1 MESGESGGK
10 GFSHLILSM
19 GEAAR
24 YRGCNA
30 QGQVVQ
36 HRFALVE
43 DEMGAAM
50 AVRRLCPWSR
60 MGLLDSIDNGLA
72 GLMGQWNAYSTGLMT
87 ALVVVVGYHMVTSRE
102 PDVHPLLLVRQ
113 SVASTVRNE
122 GESAVYRSQAA
133 PHGMPLNTGLNV
145 KDAGAARWSRGRDG
159 DLRDIWRKAVAGG
172 EKGVKGRI
180 MTVLGAEKVVE
191 HALDDVT
198 RQIKAVGR
206 HIADR
211 GGIKVAIFLPN
222 SVELVAALMACSF
235 YPNLTA
241 VLMPFEVSEEEL
253 ISMVKRSAVDTLVA
267 SPGTF
272 SLDAVVKAHPSL
284 RQVIWV
290 VDEGNSHMDWSDGVG
305 GSVDVATWKDLVA
318 KEAPLVGSEVPAP
331 DPDRGP
337 QDVVT
342 FWQGDMVRFTQANL
356 VSGIAG
362 QLAAIPTRDRMG
374 PWDVF
379 VPVDALT
386 NIHTLVLTLAAL
398 YSNASIALNSVA
410 GRAAGL
416 VQATQG
422 VEPTII
428 VAGPETLLTLHKE
441 SAAAS
446 GLGRLS
452 RAMSTQTL
460 AGRGVFAP
468 SNFLSA
474 FSPAPAVGS
483 KLRLVYAAER
493 AGTGMPRLSSTV
505 LSDLRI
511 MTGARVVYALSA
523 ARVAG
528 AVSQTALFDYRIVE
542 GSHFGA
548 PPTSV
553 EVLLRD
559 KDGYQTTDS
568 VVEGEIVARGPCVSG
583 NEASTGIVGRMRSD
597 QTLSCI

>member
-1 MESGESGGK
+1 
-10 GFSHLILSM
+10 
-19 GEAAR
+19 
-24 YRGCNA
+24 
-30 QGQVVQ
+30 
-36 HRFALVE
+36 
-43 DEMGAAM
+43 
-50 AVRRLCPWSR
+50 
-60 MGLLDSIDNGLA
+60 MGLLESIDNGLA
-72 GLMGQWNAYSTGLMT
+72 GLLGQWNAYSTGLMT
-87 ALVVVVGYHMVTSRE
+87 ALVAVVGYHMVTSRE

-122 GESAVYRSQAA
+122 GESAIYRSQAA

-180 MTVLGAEKVVE
+180 LTVLGAEKVVE
-191 HALDDVT
+191 HALGDVT
-198 RQIKAVGR
+198 KQIKAVGR

-222 SVELVAALMACSF
+222 SVELLAALMACSF

-305 GSVDVATWKDLVA
+305 GSVKVTTWKDLVA

-331 DPDRGP
+331 DPDHGP

-410 GRAAGL
+410 GRAADL
-416 VQATQG
+416 VLATQG
-422 VEPTII
+422 VEPTIV

-452 RAMSTQTL
+452 RAMSTRTL

-468 SNFLSA
+468 CNFLST

-493 AGTGMPRLSSTV
+493 AGIGMPRLSSAV

-559 KDGYQTTDS
+559 KDGYKTTDS